1 MIYVNY
7 YRWVNVDI
15 VCYLELLLLLSLSL
29 SLNDSINQPC
39 TMQGMFSQGEVYNRR
54 DSWTMSA
61 MLRHRN
67 RDQSNKHDLI
77 SSDGGCKVTRSP
89 STAQ

>member
-1 MIYVNY
+1 MHINWIGAEHDYVNY

-39 TMQGMFSQGEVYNRR
+39 TMQGMFSQGEV
-54 DSWTMSA
+54 
-61 MLRHRN
+61 
-67 RDQSNKHDLI
+67 
-77 SSDGGCKVTRSP
+77 
-89 STAQ
+89 